1 MAVEGASCGPR
12 APPKSGRQDYQS
24 HQQRTN
30 YRSRQRQAVRRTR
43 GRLHDL
49 INSRPISGSGVTIV
63 TTGTSIEVRGSAV
76 TSGDTLG
83 DGVTFSI
90 YRSIVSVP
98 TQTTAPSGGDV
109 AVYVS
114 VNSVTVAALVEGVGF
129 DFVDTGLVIGKTYYY
144 YSTVSA
150 ITGGNATLK
159 GTNTG
164 KNQSTLIA
172 ENTA

>member
-1 MAVEGASCGPR
+1 MSAQLP
-12 APPKSGRQDYQS
+12 PPKVDDKTINLTTANQLQVKATPIQFAALAADYTTS
-24 HQQRTN
+24 ST
-30 YRSRQRQAVRRTR
+30 A
-43 GRLHDL
+43 DL
-49 INSRPISGSGVTIV
+49 SSGSGVTIV
-63 TTGTSIEVRGSAV
+63 AAGSSIEVRGSAV

-172 ENTA
+172 ENSA